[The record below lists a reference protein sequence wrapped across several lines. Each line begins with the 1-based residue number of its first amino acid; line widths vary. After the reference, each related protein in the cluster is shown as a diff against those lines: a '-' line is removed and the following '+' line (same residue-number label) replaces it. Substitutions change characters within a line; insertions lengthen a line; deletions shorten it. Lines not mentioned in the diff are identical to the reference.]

1 MTSESQHAVQQP
13 TAQEAYPL
21 YEDARRD
28 SVQDHHQNRI
38 SLAQTQA
45 WDASSRAPVL
55 LGFVLALLWLML
67 GTWLGD
73 IGSFK
78 FDWPDLWVTEAYL
91 TFGRLRPAHLNV
103 MVYGWASNAM
113 FAVALWMMPRLC
125 QTRLH
130 WRRVAIGGM
139 VFWNFGVFMGLLLLL
154 LGTSDGME
162 WLEFDRYSAD
172 PLMVAGAVLVGASVW
187 KTLLARRVHHLYVSV
202 WYVAASFPWFA
213 IIFTAGNLPLYQGV
227 ESAAVNWFY
236 AHNALGLWLTTINL
250 GLIYYLMPKILGR
263 PVYSYWLSLIGFWG
277 LALFYALNGM
287 HHLIG
292 GPMPSWMIATSI
304 TASILMVIPVVAV
317 GINQHMTVVGR
328 FGAMRYSPALTLLVL
343 AAMAYTAVSL
353 QGIMTALVNINRV
366 THFTHWTI
374 AHSHLGLYMFVT
386 FSLFGGI
393 YYILPKVLQREW
405 PSARLIRAHILL
417 SVTGMVIYVVALG
430 IGGVL
435 QGLSLLDASQPFQAS
450 VMAAKPWLLTRS
462 VAAVIITLGHIVF
475 FTHVMWLMLMNDN
488 AGKNSASPFHAITPV
503 LVELRRGEGRHQEG
517 KPL

>member
-1 MTSESQHAVQQP
+1 MNTEVGQAGHQP
-13 TAQEAYPL
+13 VAAEANAI

-28 SVQDHHQNRI
+28 TVQEHQQNRI
-38 SLAQTQA
+38 TLAQTQA
-45 WDASSRAPVL
+45 WDASSRTPVL
-55 LGFVLALLWLML
+55 FGFVIALLWLMV

-73 IGSFK
+73 ISSFK
-78 FDWPDLWVTEAYL
+78 FDWPDLLVSEAYL

-113 FAVALWMMPRLC
+113 FAVALWIMPRLC
-125 QTRLH
+125 HSRLH
-130 WRRVAIGGM
+130 WQRVALAGIAI
-139 VFWNFGVFMGLLLLL
+139 WNMGVFMGVLLLL
-154 LGTSDGME
+154 LGTSDGLE

-172 PLMVAGAVLVGASVW
+172 PMMVVGALLVGMSVW
-187 KTLLARRVHHLYVSV
+187 KTLLARKVHHLYVSV
-202 WYVAASFPWFA
+202 WYVAASFPWFV

-393 YYILPKVLQREW
+393 YYILPKILQREW
-405 PSARLIRAHILL
+405 PSAALIRAHILL
-417 SVTGMVIYVVALG
+417 IVAGMVLYVVALG

-450 VMAAKPWLLTRS
+450 VVAAKPWLLTRS

-475 FTHVMWLMLMNDN
+475 FMHVMWLLLMKTEP
-488 AGKNSASPFHAITPV
+488 GVRPASPFHAIIPV
-503 LVELRRGEGRHQEG
+503 LVEDRTGAHEG
-517 KPL
+517 KPS